1 MKTQTQHTF
10 WSILFAILLVA
21 GSATLAMAQAIPG
34 GSVDPIIHTGKG
46 TQSIGLGG
54 IKAFGNPGGSQAIG
68 AREFKVRRNDTK
80 EALII
85 SSTFS
90 PKKLNIASPSSTT
103 ETVNVRSGVYLGE
116 FEFLPGKLC
125 LDSSGVIILCPNQ

>member
-34 GSVDPIIHTGKG
+34 GSVDPIIHTGKKE
-46 TQSIGLGG
+46 QSISLGG

-80 EALII
+80 DALII

-90 PKKLNIASPSSTT
+90 PRKLNIGNPSVAT
-103 ETVNVRSGVYLGE
+103 ETVNVGGGVYVKQ
-116 FEFLPGKLC
+116 FSINPGTKKLC
-125 LDSSGVIILCPNQ
+125 VDSSGIVIEC